1 MCGRLN
7 ITDDPFSRL
16 VSEIAGVQFSAVPNN
31 DLRPTEN
38 ISVIGGLN
46 HALVQQELSW
56 GIKPDWAKRIIINAQ
71 AETVAVKPT
80 FKAAFHNSRVIV
92 PCSGWYEWKGEKG
105 NKQKYLFANPDER
118 PLFMAGIALG
128 DKLVTL
134 TTSPNPQY
142 EEYHHRMPLLL
153 PDDVLELWVF
163 GDATKISSLLITSTH
178 QSLDVQ
184 RCLSL

>member
-7 ITDDPFSRL
+7 ITDDPFS
-16 VSEIAGVQFSAVPNN
+16 QAVCDAIGISFASVANS

-38 ISVIGGLN
+38 VSVIGASNNAMVQRELN
-46 HALVQQELSW
+46 W

-80 FKAAFHNSRVIV
+80 FKAAYHTNRVVV
-92 PCSGWYEWKGEKG
+92 PIAGWYEWSGDKA
-105 NKQKYLFANPDER
+105 NKQKFLFADADQK

-134 TTSPNPQY
+134 TTKPNEQCAK
-142 EEYHHRMPLLL
+142 YHHRMPLLL
-153 PDDVLELWVF
+153 ANDVIEPWIF
-163 GDATKISSLLITSTH
+163 GHVALSNTLLCTKIAMNFAIT
-178 QSLDVQ
+178 
-184 RCLSL
+184 